1 MVTIKVKDKEY
12 KIRFGYKVLCDTD
25 VIDNVVKI
33 TSVEN
38 PSVKDVMEVISNL
51 LLAGLQKY
59 HSNEFGYDKVGIDV
73 AKQRVYDLM
82 DDYEDEGTEENP
94 QDCYELFTKI
104 QTDLFETGF
113 FKRVLKETGARKI
126 PEKSTK
132 VSKSKS

>member
-1 MVTIKVKDKEY
+1 MVIIKVKDKEY

-113 FKRVLKETGARKI
+113 FKRVLKETGTKRL

-132 VSKSKS
+132 ASKSKS